1 MRAGAVWIAGV
12 SGLVVLTAAGLYR
25 TLPVIESDLKVSVDQ
40 ALVANGMADVRAD
53 VSGDTVSLSV
63 PAGTA
68 GSQTRLKAARTV
80 VAALKY
86 DDPLPPQIAGPVSQV
101 AWSQVAWL
109 NAPVSDIR
117 LMDNPAAGSAMV
129 SAPIL
134 PDNHHS
140 ALPDVPPAA
149 AQEIVTGEK
158 ATTIA
163 SADNMPR
170 VAGDT
175 AQDASAI
182 VAEACETQVDRA
194 VGKRKISYIP
204 GTYDLTPDSQILMDD
219 VYKVVANCPTKVRV
233 TVAGYSDNV
242 GDGTVNQLISLSR
255 AQAAADALVDRGLSP
270 DRVAVRGY
278 GATAPVSDNSTPEG
292 REKNRRVVFG
302 INAG

>member
-1 MRAGAVWIAGV
+1 MKASAVWIVGL
-12 SGLVVLTAAGLYR
+12 SGLVVLTAAGLYCA
-25 TLPVIESDLKVSVDQ
+25 LPIMESDLKLSVNQ
-40 ALVANGMADVRAD
+40 ALVTNGLTDVQAD

-63 PAGTA
+63 PAGTVA
-68 GSQTRLKAARTV
+68 APSRLKAARSV
-80 VAALKY
+80 VASLKY
-86 DDPLPPQIAGPVSQV
+86 SDPLPPQIAAPMSR
-101 AWSQVAWL
+101 VAWL
-109 NAPVSDIR
+109 NAPVSTIR
-117 LMDNPAAGSAMV
+117 VMDTPTADPAIA

-140 ALPDVPPAA
+140 ALPDVPAA
-149 AQEIVTGEK
+149 APQEIVTGEK
-158 ATTIA
+158 ATAVA
-163 SADNMPR
+163 SMDNMPR
-170 VAGDT
+170 VAGDS
-175 AQDASAI
+175 AQDASVV
-182 VAEACETQVDRA
+182 VAQTCEAQVDQA
-194 VGKRKISYIP
+194 VGKRKISYLP
-204 GTYDLTPDSQILMDD
+204 GTYDLTPDSQDLMDD
-219 VYKVVANCPTKVRV
+219 VYKAVANCPAKVRV